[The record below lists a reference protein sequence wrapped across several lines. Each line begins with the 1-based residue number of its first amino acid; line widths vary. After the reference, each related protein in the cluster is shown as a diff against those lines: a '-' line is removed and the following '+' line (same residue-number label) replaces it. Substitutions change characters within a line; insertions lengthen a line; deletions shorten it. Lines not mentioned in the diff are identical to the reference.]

1 MKKVSLQPINEDVI
15 VKTETELLQVLLA
28 KKLNVLMACKGRGL
42 CATCHV
48 YIKEGHDKLTPI
60 TPIEQRRLEVIS
72 SVDKK
77 RSRLACQAR
86 VLGEGVVVELP
97 EGMYIESIN
106 DLEKLVGRRCE
117 KDILN
122 PINGAILIEKGKLIT
137 RTRIQEL
144 SNLNFDVLEI
154 QNSSKNI

>member
-48 YIKEGHDKLTPI
+48 YIKEGYDKLTPI

-72 SVDKK
+72 SVDSK

-106 DLEKLVGRRCE
+106 DLEKLVGRRSE
-117 KDILN
+117 RDILN
-122 PINGAILIEKGKLIT
+122 PINGATLVEKGKLIT

-144 SNLNFDVLEI
+144 SNLNFDISEI